1 MVMKVVKEDLSKIL
15 ARADI
20 TESTQWLS
28 VEKRKRGAQ
37 AAGEGVDRPIKF
49 SASEMRV
56 FGSGS
61 TWVST
66 FTKVILSSIVEAR

>member
-1 MVMKVVKEDLSKIL
+1 MQIKLSEIKIL
-15 ARADI
+15 EQIQVTVRLLG
-20 TESTQWLS
+20 T
-28 VEKRKRGAQ
+28 Q